1 LVGEVSMRAVRVSE
15 DIVPV
20 SDFKAQASDWLKR
33 AAKSGQPVVITQNG
47 KAAGVLLSPAEFDR
61 LTEQAR
67 FVAAVQEGLDDTA
80 AGRVH
85 SHRSVVGEMKRR
97 FRGR

>member
-1 LVGEVSMRAVRVSE
+1 MRALRISE

-20 SDFKAQASDWLKR
+20 SDFKAQATDWLR
-33 AAKSGQPVVITQNG
+33 RVANSGHPVVITQNG

-67 FVAAVQEGLDDTA
+67 FVAAVREGIADAD

-85 SHRSVVGEMKRR
+85 SHASVVAEMKRR
-97 FRGR
+97 FRKHTAK

>member
-1 LVGEVSMRAVRVSE
+1 MRAVRVSE